1 MTWTGLIGIPT
12 AAVLALLLK
21 EKYQDYQQEK
31 MTADIRQFFSQKGDI
46 ELVYFDVPQ
55 PQSKERNGGLVMSD
69 GRQYSFTYQKG
80 AIIYQEEKMIESKSY
95 EELAQIIEKPEKI
108 VLFFTADWCPDC
120 QFIYPVMPEIE
131 AENADFTFVRV
142 NRDNFM
148 EVAQEWNIFGIPS
161 FVVLENGKEIGRL
174 VNKLRKTKAE
184 INDFLA
190 RL

>member
-1 MTWTGLIGIPT
+1 
-12 AAVLALLLK
+12 
-21 EKYQDYQQEK
+21 
-31 MTADIRQFFSQKGDI
+31 
-46 ELVYFDVPQ
+46 
-55 PQSKERNGGLVMSD
+55 
-69 GRQYSFTYQKG
+69 
-80 AIIYQEEKMIESKSY
+80 MIEPKSY

-131 AENADFTFVRV
+131 AENADFIFVRV

-161 FVVLENGKEIGRL
+161 FVVLENSKEIGRL

>member
-1 MTWTGLIGIPT
+1 
-12 AAVLALLLK
+12 
-21 EKYQDYQQEK
+21 
-31 MTADIRQFFSQKGDI
+31 
-46 ELVYFDVPQ
+46 
-55 PQSKERNGGLVMSD
+55 
-69 GRQYSFTYQKG
+69 
-80 AIIYQEEKMIESKSY
+80 MIEPKSY
-95 EELAQIIEKPEKI
+95 EELAQIIEKPGKI

>member
-1 MTWTGLIGIPT
+1 
-12 AAVLALLLK
+12 
-21 EKYQDYQQEK
+21 
-31 MTADIRQFFSQKGDI
+31 
-46 ELVYFDVPQ
+46 
-55 PQSKERNGGLVMSD
+55 
-69 GRQYSFTYQKG
+69 
-80 AIIYQEEKMIESKSY
+80 MIEPKSY

-131 AENADFTFVRV
+131 AENTDFTFVRV

-161 FVVLENGKEIGRL
+161 FVVLDNGKEIGRL

>member
-1 MTWTGLIGIPT
+1 
-12 AAVLALLLK
+12 
-21 EKYQDYQQEK
+21 
-31 MTADIRQFFSQKGDI
+31 
-46 ELVYFDVPQ
+46 
-55 PQSKERNGGLVMSD
+55 
-69 GRQYSFTYQKG
+69 
-80 AIIYQEEKMIESKSY
+80 MIEPKSY

-131 AENADFTFVRV
+131 VENADFTFVRV

>member
-1 MTWTGLIGIPT
+1 
-12 AAVLALLLK
+12 
-21 EKYQDYQQEK
+21 
-31 MTADIRQFFSQKGDI
+31 
-46 ELVYFDVPQ
+46 
-55 PQSKERNGGLVMSD
+55 
-69 GRQYSFTYQKG
+69 
-80 AIIYQEEKMIESKSY
+80 MIEPKSY

-190 RL
+190 RI

>member
-1 MTWTGLIGIPT
+1 
-12 AAVLALLLK
+12 
-21 EKYQDYQQEK
+21 
-31 MTADIRQFFSQKGDI
+31 
-46 ELVYFDVPQ
+46 
-55 PQSKERNGGLVMSD
+55 
-69 GRQYSFTYQKG
+69 
-80 AIIYQEEKMIESKSY
+80 MIEPKSY
-95 EELAQIIEKPEKI
+95 EELAQIIEKPEKM

-161 FVVLENGKEIGRL
+161 FVVLENSKEIGRL

>member
-1 MTWTGLIGIPT
+1 
-12 AAVLALLLK
+12 
-21 EKYQDYQQEK
+21 
-31 MTADIRQFFSQKGDI
+31 
-46 ELVYFDVPQ
+46 
-55 PQSKERNGGLVMSD
+55 
-69 GRQYSFTYQKG
+69 
-80 AIIYQEEKMIESKSY
+80 MIEPKSY

-161 FVVLENGKEIGRL
+161 FVVLENSKEIGRL

-184 INDFLA
+184 VNDFLA

>member
-1 MTWTGLIGIPT
+1 MIGP
-12 AAVLALLLK
+12 
-21 EKYQDYQQEK
+21 
-31 MTADIRQFFSQKGDI
+31 
-46 ELVYFDVPQ
+46 
-55 PQSKERNGGLVMSD
+55 
-69 GRQYSFTYQKG
+69 
-80 AIIYQEEKMIESKSY
+80 KSY

>member
-1 MTWTGLIGIPT
+1 
-12 AAVLALLLK
+12 
-21 EKYQDYQQEK
+21 
-31 MTADIRQFFSQKGDI
+31 
-46 ELVYFDVPQ
+46 
-55 PQSKERNGGLVMSD
+55 
-69 GRQYSFTYQKG
+69 
-80 AIIYQEEKMIESKSY
+80 MIEPKSY
-95 EELAQIIEKPEKI
+95 EELAQIIEEPEKI

-131 AENADFTFVRV
+131 AENADFTFIRV

>member
-1 MTWTGLIGIPT
+1 
-12 AAVLALLLK
+12 
-21 EKYQDYQQEK
+21 
-31 MTADIRQFFSQKGDI
+31 
-46 ELVYFDVPQ
+46 
-55 PQSKERNGGLVMSD
+55 
-69 GRQYSFTYQKG
+69 
-80 AIIYQEEKMIESKSY
+80 MIEPKSY

-131 AENADFTFVRV
+131 AENADFTFIRV

>member
-1 MTWTGLIGIPT
+1 
-12 AAVLALLLK
+12 
-21 EKYQDYQQEK
+21 
-31 MTADIRQFFSQKGDI
+31 
-46 ELVYFDVPQ
+46 
-55 PQSKERNGGLVMSD
+55 
-69 GRQYSFTYQKG
+69 
-80 AIIYQEEKMIESKSY
+80 MIEPKSY

-120 QFIYPVMPEIE
+120 QFIYPVMTEIE

>member
-1 MTWTGLIGIPT
+1 
-12 AAVLALLLK
+12 
-21 EKYQDYQQEK
+21 
-31 MTADIRQFFSQKGDI
+31 
-46 ELVYFDVPQ
+46 
-55 PQSKERNGGLVMSD
+55 
-69 GRQYSFTYQKG
+69 
-80 AIIYQEEKMIESKSY
+80 MIEPKSY

-120 QFIYPVMPEIE
+120 QFVYPVMPEIE
-131 AENADFTFVRV
+131 AKNADFTFIRV

>member
-1 MTWTGLIGIPT
+1 
-12 AAVLALLLK
+12 
-21 EKYQDYQQEK
+21 
-31 MTADIRQFFSQKGDI
+31 
-46 ELVYFDVPQ
+46 
-55 PQSKERNGGLVMSD
+55 
-69 GRQYSFTYQKG
+69 
-80 AIIYQEEKMIESKSY
+80 MIEPKSY

-120 QFIYPVMPEIE
+120 QFIYPVMSEIE
-131 AENADFTFVRV
+131 AENADFTFIRV

>member
-1 MTWTGLIGIPT
+1 
-12 AAVLALLLK
+12 
-21 EKYQDYQQEK
+21 
-31 MTADIRQFFSQKGDI
+31 
-46 ELVYFDVPQ
+46 
-55 PQSKERNGGLVMSD
+55 
-69 GRQYSFTYQKG
+69 
-80 AIIYQEEKMIESKSY
+80 MIESKSY

-161 FVVLENGKEIGRL
+161 FVVLENSKEIGRL

>member
-1 MTWTGLIGIPT
+1 
-12 AAVLALLLK
+12 
-21 EKYQDYQQEK
+21 
-31 MTADIRQFFSQKGDI
+31 
-46 ELVYFDVPQ
+46 
-55 PQSKERNGGLVMSD
+55 
-69 GRQYSFTYQKG
+69 
-80 AIIYQEEKMIESKSY
+80 MIESKSY
-95 EELAQIIEKPEKI
+95 EELAQIIEKPEKM

>member
-1 MTWTGLIGIPT
+1 
-12 AAVLALLLK
+12 
-21 EKYQDYQQEK
+21 
-31 MTADIRQFFSQKGDI
+31 
-46 ELVYFDVPQ
+46 
-55 PQSKERNGGLVMSD
+55 
-69 GRQYSFTYQKG
+69 
-80 AIIYQEEKMIESKSY
+80 MIESKSY